1 MKIMKYNISKIS
13 EVIYYYFYI
22 VSRHSD
28 SLCRLPVTDAP
39 TREVVEEVMDDII
52 SRNCSNKADECK
64 KQDFKSKNIS
74 LFQYYRFTDTKYG
87 YYLFLHS

>member
-1 MKIMKYNISKIS
+1 MKIIEYNISKIS
-13 EVIYYYFYI
+13 KLIYYYFYI

-28 SLCRLPVTDAP
+28 SLCLLPVTDAP

-64 KQDFKSKNIS
+64 KQDFKSKNVL
-74 LFQYYRFTDTKYG
+74 LFQYYRFTNTKCG